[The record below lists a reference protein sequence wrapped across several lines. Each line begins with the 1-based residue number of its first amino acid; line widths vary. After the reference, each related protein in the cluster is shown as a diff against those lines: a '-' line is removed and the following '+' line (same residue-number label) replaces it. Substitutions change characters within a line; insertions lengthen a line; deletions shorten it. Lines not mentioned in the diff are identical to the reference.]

1 MNEYVELPNGWLGH
15 EMEFSRLREAFDNAR
30 RELNSAHY
38 HAGVRTAVQRA
49 EAAEA
54 KLAKAREALEF
65 YANPEIYKP
74 HPHGLAFDRR
84 DLSFSARAVLAELDA
99 LPSEE

>member
-1 MNEYVELPNGWLGH
+1 MNPNL
-15 EMEFSRLREAFDNAR
+15 EIQLDRADASRAKWR
-30 RELNSAHY
+30 S
-38 HAGVRTAVQRA
+38 RA

-65 YANPEIYKP
+65 YANPAIYKP

-84 DLSFSARAVLAELDA
+84 DLSFRARAVLAEIDG
-99 LPSEE
+99 EC